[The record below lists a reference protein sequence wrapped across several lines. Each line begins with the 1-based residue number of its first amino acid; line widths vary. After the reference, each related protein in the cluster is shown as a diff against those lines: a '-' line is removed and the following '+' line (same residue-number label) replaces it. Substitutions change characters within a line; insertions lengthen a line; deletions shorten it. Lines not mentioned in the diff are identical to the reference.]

1 MKYKY
6 VIGIQIKLKVNSLK
20 ITIKVINRY
29 KNTKKKRIQ
38 ISNIRHKKETKI
50 IPISNDKSIS

>member
-6 VIGIQIKLKVNSLK
+6 VIGIQIKLKVISLK

-29 KNTKKKRIQ
+29 ENTKKKKDT
-38 ISNIRHKKETKI
+38 N
-50 IPISNDKSIS
+50 

>member
-29 KNTKKKRIQ
+29 ENTKKKGYKLAILGT
-38 ISNIRHKKETKI
+38 KKRQK
-50 IPISNDKSIS
+50 

>member
-6 VIGIQIKLKVNSLK
+6 VIGIQIKLKANSLK
-20 ITIKVINRY
+20 IKVINRY
-29 KNTKKKRIQ
+29 ENTKKKRIQ

>member
-29 KNTKKKRIQ
+29 ENTKKKKGYKLAILGT
-38 ISNIRHKKETKI
+38 KKRQK
-50 IPISNDKSIS
+50 